1 MRSQLLAGPRPRTL
15 ANAVARVGALQAQ
28 STSAVRMAVRARTE
42 GLTQADFDDAVATSR
57 TVVRTWLMRGTI
69 HLVTVED
76 VGWMVDLIGPIVRA
90 KYRRRRDQLGLTDE
104 LCERAL
110 DALPEVL
117 GGRGP
122 MPLRQVM
129 TALAD
134 RDVHIDTSDQAPTHL
149 MLLAAT
155 HGLVCRGPE
164 AGRQPTFVLTGG
176 WLTRGPR
183 LDRDES
189 LMRLARM
196 YLAGR
201 GPATV
206 TDFVTWSALP
216 AADCRRGFELLAS
229 ELVQVDAAGTPL
241 VALADTDLTPPPATP
256 ARLIGMWDEYL
267 LSHRHRNL
275 ILDPAVADR
284 ILVGGVIQAA
294 LIVNGRVAG
303 FWRLQGSG
311 RRRQLFVEAFVRLS
325 DATRRAIG
333 AEADD
338 IGRFLGVGVEASF
351 KA

>member
-1 MRSQLLAGPRPRTL
+1 
-15 ANAVARVGALQAQ
+15 
-28 STSAVRMAVRARTE
+28 
-42 GLTQADFDDAVATSR
+42 
-57 TVVRTWLMRGTI
+57 
-69 HLVTVED
+69 
-76 VGWMVDLIGPIVRA
+76 
-90 KYRRRRDQLGLTDE
+90 
-104 LCERAL
+104 
-110 DALPEVL
+110 
-117 GGRGP
+117 
-122 MPLRQVM
+122 M

-164 AGRQPTFVLTGG
+164 AGRLPTFALTGG

-189 LMRLARM
+189 LIRLARM
-196 YLAGR
+196 YLASRGR
-201 GPATV
+201 AAV
-206 TDFVTWSALP
+206 ADFGTCRRCRQP
-216 AADCRRGFELLAS
+216 MCRRGFELLAS

-294 LIVNGRVAG
+294 LVGQWTRGGILAP
-303 FWRLQGSG
+303 SG
-311 RRRQLFVEAFVRLS
+311 RRPSSPTLRRSVRQTLRCNPAGN
-325 DATRRAIG
+325 RRRG
-333 AEADD
+333 
-338 IGRFLGVGVEASF
+338 
-351 KA
+351 

>member
-1 MRSQLLAGPRPRTL
+1 
-15 ANAVARVGALQAQ
+15 
-28 STSAVRMAVRARTE
+28 MAVRARTE
-42 GLTQADFDDAVATSR
+42 GLTQADFDDAVTTSR
-57 TVVRTWLMRGTI
+57 TAVRTWLMRGTS

-90 KYRRRRDQLGLTDE
+90 KYRRRRDQFGLTDE
-104 LCERAL
+104 LCDRAL
-110 DALPEVL
+110 DTLPEIL
-117 GGRGP
+117 SGKGP
-122 MPLRQVM
+122 LPLRQVM

-164 AGRQPTFVLTGG
+164 AGRLPTFALTGG

-189 LMRLARM
+189 LIRLARM

-201 GPATV
+201 GPAAV
-206 TDFVTWSALP
+206 ADFGTCRRCRQP
-216 AADCRRGFELLAS
+216 MCRRGFELLAS

-256 ARLIGMWDEYL
+256 ARRIGMWDEYL

-275 ILDPAVADR
+275 ILDPTVADR

-294 LIVNGRVAG
+294 LVGQWTRGGILAP
-303 FWRLQGSG
+303 SG
-311 RRRQLFVEAFVRLS
+311 RRPSSPTLRRSVRQTLRCNPAGN
-325 DATRRAIG
+325 RRRG
-333 AEADD
+333 
-338 IGRFLGVGVEASF
+338 
-351 KA
+351 

>member
-57 TVVRTWLMRGTI
+57 TAVRTWLMRGTS
-69 HLVTVED
+69 HVVTVED

-90 KYRRRRDQLGLTDE
+90 KYRRRRDQFGLTDE
-104 LCERAL
+104 LCDRAL
-110 DALPEVL
+110 DTLPEIL
-117 GGRGP
+117 SGKGP
-122 MPLRQVM
+122 LPLRQVM

-164 AGRQPTFVLTGG
+164 AGRLPTFALTGG

-189 LMRLARM
+189 LIRLARM
-196 YLAGR
+196 YMASR
-201 GPATV
+201 GAAAV
-206 TDFVTWSALP
+206 ADFGTCRRCRQP
-216 AADCRRGFELLAS
+216 MCRRGFELLAS

-241 VALADTDLTPPPATP
+241 VALADTDLTPPPTTP
-256 ARLIGMWDEYL
+256 ARRIGMWDEYL

-294 LIVNGRVAG
+294 LVGQWTRGGILAP
-303 FWRLQGSG
+303 SG
-311 RRRQLFVEAFVRLS
+311 RRPSSPTLRRSVRQTLRCNPAGN
-325 DATRRAIG
+325 RRRG
-333 AEADD
+333 
-338 IGRFLGVGVEASF
+338 
-351 KA
+351 

>member
-1 MRSQLLAGPRPRTL
+1 
-15 ANAVARVGALQAQ
+15 
-28 STSAVRMAVRARTE
+28 MAVRARTE
-42 GLTQADFDDAVATSR
+42 GLTQADFDDAVTTSR
-57 TVVRTWLMRGTI
+57 TAVRTWLMRGTS

-90 KYRRRRDQLGLTDE
+90 KYRRRRDQFGLTDE
-104 LCERAL
+104 LCDRAL
-110 DALPEVL
+110 DTLPEIL
-117 GGRGP
+117 SGKGP
-122 MPLRQVM
+122 LPLRQVM

-164 AGRQPTFVLTGG
+164 AGRLPTFALTGG

-189 LMRLARM
+189 LIRLARM
-196 YLAGR
+196 YLASR
-201 GPATV
+201 GPAAV
-206 TDFVTWSALP
+206 ADFGTCRRCRQP
-216 AADCRRGFELLAS
+216 MCRRGFELLAS

-241 VALADTDLTPPPATP
+241 VALADTDLTPPPTTP
-256 ARLIGMWDEYL
+256 ARRIGMWDEYL

-294 LIVNGRVAG
+294 LVGQWTRGGILAP
-303 FWRLQGSG
+303 SG
-311 RRRQLFVEAFVRLS
+311 RRPSSPTLRRSVRQTLRCNPAGN
-325 DATRRAIG
+325 RRRG
-333 AEADD
+333 
-338 IGRFLGVGVEASF
+338 
-351 KA
+351 